1 MKPEIPSFANL
12 STPVKA
18 GLVIASGGGILT
30 AMVLIFPPRL
40 CMVLFG
46 GIAFVAALLLLYWR
60 LLKWLKKRR
69 AAPMERGV
77 IENTSA
83 TPQGIGEAAHVA
95 RLDDLRKKFEDGIQN
110 FHTAGKSLYNFPW
123 YMIVGEPGS
132 GKTEAIRHCNVGFP
146 PGLQD
151 QFQGAG
157 GTLNM
162 NWWFTDH
169 AVILDT
175 AGRLMFEEVE
185 TGGSSEWK
193 EFLKLLKRYRPR
205 CPINGVFL
213 VIPADSLITD
223 TADEIAQKASK
234 IARQFDVIQRTLDV
248 RFPVFVVV
256 TKSDLVIGFRDFFEG
271 LDDPQLQ
278 HQILGWSNPA
288 PLDEPYDPESVGQ
301 HLKTIQERLFRR
313 RLGLIQE
320 IISEEPGIREKRAVS
335 TLYAFPQSLAK
346 MAPRMARYLELIF
359 SVGSK
364 WSCKPL
370 FFRGIYFTSSMRE
383 GSALDE
389 DLAESLGVPVE
400 SLPEGRVWERDR
412 AYFLRDLFMKKV
424 FREKGLVTYA
434 TNATKQH
441 SRRKAAILISAAA
454 SVVLLLLWTFYANRC
469 FSRSVRVL
477 SGILGTEVLSS
488 EKLDEE
494 LQVIKKEG
502 DDTYRYIGRSGIR
515 GMPADVNRA
524 NFCAR
529 LDGAI
534 GRWESEGGVPWIFWP
549 VAWVASDITPDR
561 LRKAEAVIYEM
572 SVLKPFLKATIDVM
586 DSQQDGRW
594 RCDYAETKA
603 MRQLLQI
610 RANKPLNKE
619 GEYSAKTL
627 LYPFFEY
634 VFGRV
639 VDGEAEG
646 DSGKR
651 MNTFEEDKKQLH
663 EPIAGTYGGVWPPVS
678 LRADPNFG
686 DAAILHGVELFNEY
700 WTDANRI
707 DGNSQ
712 DWAQVETIRKLKGNL
727 DRFDTAEER
736 ILSLN
741 VGDRSEPK
749 SARPFADKQWEKSV
763 GIWGESFAIL
773 REASENIQACDSAIK
788 TPMSLEERWAKAA
801 NAVSQDVNKNY
812 ECLLNELSDAD
823 KVGFLGIIRN
833 KLQQGRAEVANKLR
847 NTDVEER
854 LKLLDKNFYHQVKDS
869 RHLYQVRFDMY
880 SEANEQVGKV
890 RAVSKVEQV
899 PGAVREME
907 KAAGEAR
914 LNINES
920 LNLDP
925 AAFRSQKAADVSRYV
940 VDSAEQMRV
949 CNIVRGGLEA
959 APKKTEELENLIE
972 SQASRDWACIPPE
985 IIEKKFDPNAAASVF
1000 DGWKVL
1006 GDTLADT
1013 SKHVLPAELREM
1025 HNATGAVYTEYAKR
1039 YTDYWLDKVPDRLVR
1054 SMAPHEKAWK
1064 AQHGRLE
1071 KLVVWDVLLGLNKFG
1086 KCIEEALGKF
1096 ENHIPA
1102 GAEKLRQFRANK
1114 EKFNDKLFQTKC
1126 ERLIEKW
1133 AALSDDPFEA
1143 RNTLLNNK
1151 PGLLVKDYF
1160 PFASDSPVEFV
1171 DMYWTIL
1178 PEVSLSILADET
1190 KAYESEVLN
1199 KLRTQYGG
1207 KFPLA
1212 RDGAIDLTYDEFKE
1226 VYPSLSKT
1234 GPQGDLDP
1242 TTVGGGANTE
1252 FARVDKLLERLRP
1265 SAISDKWVQAIKKLF
1280 RGLPEPPA
1288 SFYCRIILPNGKE
1301 QERLLRANE
1310 ALLLPLFRE
1319 FRVVQGTQ
1327 ACPRL
1332 RTDSVDEKGTLVG
1345 TLQYPGPPIGIE
1357 FYSYPSVPDDQP
1369 SARLDFSQP
1378 WACLRML
1385 SLAETDK
1392 GKGYI
1397 KLDVKDNQ
1405 GSGGVLYLRLEFCRE
1420 YDGKCDIDLPKL
1432 TEWPLSE
1439 RQH

>member
-1 MKPEIPSFANL
+1 MKPEIPNFANL

-46 GIAFVAALLLLYWR
+46 GIAVVAVLLLAYWR
-60 LLKWLKKRR
+60 LLKWLKKRK

-83 TPQGIGEAAHVA
+83 TPQGIGEAAQVA
-95 RLDDLRKKFEDGIQN
+95 RLDDLRKKFEDGIKN
-110 FHTAGKSLYNFPW
+110 FHAAGKSLYNFPW

-193 EFLKLLKRYRPR
+193 EFLKLMKKYRPR

-223 TADEIAQKASK
+223 TADEIERKASK

-256 TKSDLVIGFRDFFEG
+256 TKSDLIVGFREFFEG

-278 HQILGWSNPA
+278 HQIFGWSNPA

-301 HLKTIQERLFRR
+301 HLKTIQERLYRR
-313 RLGLIQE
+313 RLGLMQE
-320 IISEEPGIREKRAVS
+320 IISEEPGIREKRAIS
-335 TLYAFPQSLAK
+335 MLYAFPQSLAK
-346 MAPRMARYLELIF
+346 MAPRLAQYLELIF

-400 SLPEGRVWERDR
+400 SLPEGQVWERDR

-424 FREKGLVTYA
+424 FREKGLVTHA

-441 SRRKAAILISAAA
+441 TRRKAAMLISAAA
-454 SVVLLLLWTFYANRC
+454 SVVLLLLWTLYANRC
-469 FSRSVRVL
+469 FSTSVRVL
-477 SGILGTEVLSS
+477 SDILGTEVLNS

-494 LQVIKKEG
+494 LQVIQKEG
-502 DDTYRYIGRSGIR
+502 DDSYRYIGRSGIR
-515 GMPADVNRA
+515 GMPADVYRA
-524 NFCAR
+524 NFCTR
-529 LDGAI
+529 LDSAI
-534 GRWESEGGVPWIFWP
+534 NRWESEGGVPWIFWP
-549 VAWVASDITPDR
+549 VAWVARDITPDR
-561 LRKAEAVIYEM
+561 LRKAEAVIYEI
-572 SVLKPFLKATIDVM
+572 SVLKPFLRATIDMM

-603 MRQLLQI
+603 LRQLLQI

-619 GEYSAKTL
+619 GEYSAATL

-639 VDGEAEG
+639 ADDEDKEN
-646 DSGKR
+646 SGKLK
-651 MNTFEEDKKQLH
+651 TFEEDKKQLH
-663 EPIAGTYGGVWPPVS
+663 EPIAGTYGGAWPPAF
-678 LRADPNFG
+678 LRADPSFG
-686 DAAILHGVELFNEY
+686 DAAILRGVELFNEY
-700 WTDANRI
+700 WTDTNRVG
-707 DGNSQ
+707 GNSQ

-727 DRFDTAEER
+727 DRFDTAEEH

-763 GIWGESFAIL
+763 GVWSENFAIL

-788 TPMSLEERWAKAA
+788 TPLLLEERWAKEA
-801 NAVSQDVNKNY
+801 NAVTHDVNKNY
-812 ECLLNELSDAD
+812 ACLLNEINDAD
-823 KVGFLGIIRN
+823 KVHFLGIIRD
-833 KLQQGRAEVANKLR
+833 KLQKSHVEVVKKLR
-847 NTDVEER
+847 NTDIEER

-880 SEANEQVGKV
+880 SHANEQIGSV
-890 RAVSKVEQV
+890 RTVSRVEEV
-899 PGAVREME
+899 PGAVRGLE

-914 LNINES
+914 LHINES

-925 AAFRSQKAADVSRYV
+925 AAFRIQKAADVSMYI
-940 VDSAEQMRV
+940 VDTAEQMRV
-949 CNIVRGGLEA
+949 CDIVRGGLEA
-959 APKKTEELENLIE
+959 APEKTDELENLIE
-972 SQASRDWACIPPE
+972 SQAGWDWACVPPE
-985 IIEKKFDPNAAASVF
+985 VIEKKFDPNAAASVF

-1013 SKHVLPAELREM
+1013 SKHVLPAELREK
-1025 HNATGAVYTEYAKR
+1025 HNATGAFYTEYARR
-1039 YTDYWLDKVPDRLVR
+1039 YTEYWLDKAPDRLVR
-1054 SMAPHEKAWK
+1054 SMTPHEKSWK
-1064 AQHGRLE
+1064 AQRDRFE
-1071 KLVVWDVLLGLNKFG
+1071 KLVVWDVLLELNKFG
-1086 KCIEEALGKF
+1086 RCIEEALGKF
-1096 ENHIPA
+1096 ENHIQA
-1102 GAEKLRQFRANK
+1102 GDEILKQFRDSK
-1114 EKFNDKLFQTKC
+1114 EKFNDKLFQRKC
-1126 ERLIEKW
+1126 DALIEKW
-1133 AALSDDPFEA
+1133 ATLSDDPFKA

-1151 PGLLVKDYF
+1151 PGLLVKGYF
-1160 PFASDSPVEFV
+1160 PFASDSTVEFA
-1171 DMYWTIL
+1171 DMYWTVL
-1178 PEVSLSILADET
+1178 PEVSVSILANET

-1226 VYPSLSKT
+1226 LYQSLSKA
-1234 GPQGDLDP
+1234 GLQGDLDP
-1242 TTVGGGANTE
+1242 ITVGSGADTE
-1252 FARVDKLLERLRP
+1252 LSSVDKQLKQLRP
-1265 SAISDKWVQAIKKLF
+1265 AVTSDKWFQAIKKLF

-1288 SFYCRIILPNGKE
+1288 SYYCRIILPNVKE
-1301 QERLLRANE
+1301 QKRLLRENE
-1310 ALLLPLFRE
+1310 TLLSDLFRE
-1319 FRVVQGTQ
+1319 FRIVQGTKSF
-1327 ACPRL
+1327 PRL
-1332 RTDSVDEKGTLVG
+1332 RTDSVDEKGTTVCM
-1345 TLQYPGPPIGIE
+1345 LQYPGPPIGIE
-1357 FYSYPSVPDDQP
+1357 FYSHPSVPDDQP

-1385 SLAETDK
+1385 CLAEPDK
-1392 GKGYI
+1392 GKECI
-1397 KLDVKDNQ
+1397 KLDVKDDQ
-1405 GSGGVLYLRLEFCRE
+1405 GSGGVLYLRHEFCRE

-1432 TEWPLSE
+1432 SEWPLS